1 VSYPARRVRR
11 CKSRRRRRVRR
22 ALTIF
27 VLLAL
32 VSSTGWWIVS
42 RRFFSVSD
50 SPIGRPNPDW
60 AQGNTS
66 QNLALLA
73 GHPTPPAAAR
83 GAARLVYPY
92 SVIPGGVRTPQ
103 DLHEVSEH
111 DRVVARHFAG
121 FDYRRAKVVELDQ
134 ARLVYLSYRIHD
146 KVFWTRKQ
154 IRLRKGEKLIT
165 DGKITART
173 RCANRVSV
181 LPQNAVSP
189 EEPLAEK
196 FEEPISDGGSA
207 AQIAFPGNFESAL
220 LTRPEPLGFEPGGPG
235 PGSLFGPS
243 GGGGFPGFFPPPL
256 PSGSCETA
264 AEERQEKQLGVVD
277 DEKKETHCPAGTPP
291 APGPPPAPV
300 PEPGSMLLVS
310 SGAAGIYLRYRN
322 ATSKP

>member
-1 VSYPARRVRR
+1 MSYPARRVRGR
-11 CKSRRRRRVRR
+11 RSHRRRQVGR
-22 ALTIF
+22 AVIAL

-32 VSSTGWWIVS
+32 ASFTAWWIGS
-42 RRFFSVSD
+42 RRSFSPAYST
-50 SPIGRPNPDW
+50 IARLHPDW
-60 AQGNTS
+60 AQGNAS

-73 GHPTPPAAAR
+73 GHPASPAPAS
-83 GAARLVYPY
+83 GAGRLVYSY
-92 SVIPGGVRTPQ
+92 SVVPGGVRTPQ

-121 FDYRRAKVVELDQ
+121 FDYRKAKVVELDQ
-134 ARLVYLSYRIHD
+134 AKLVYLSYRIRD
-146 KVFWTRKQ
+146 KVFWTKKQ

-196 FEEPISDGGSA
+196 FEEPIAGGGSA
-207 AQIAFPGNFESAL
+207 TQIAFPGNFESAL
-220 LTRPEPLGFEPGGPG
+220 RTRPDPFGLVASGPSS
-235 PGSLFGPS
+235 GSLFGPS
-243 GGGGFPGFFPPPL
+243 GPGGFPGFFPPPL

-264 AEERQEKQLGVVD
+264 AEERHEKQVGLVD
-277 DEKKETHCPAGTPP
+277 DEKKEKHC

-300 PEPGSMLLVS
+300 PEPGTILLVS
-310 SGAAGIYLRYRN
+310 SGVAGIYLRYRR
-322 ATSKP
+322 AASKK